1 MATKVKKVD
10 VKKVAKLA
18 VSAVI
23 ANALKEAGYT
33 VNADHT
39 AYGFT
44 DGTLVVTTA
53 DTDVQV
59 KLIAPKAGAAR
70 YAVIKDEVA
79 VSDEVMIEADAEF
92 IAE

>member
-1 MATKVKKVD
+1 MAAKVKKVD

-18 VSAVI
+18 VSEVI

-33 VNADHT
+33 VNANHA

-70 YAVIKDEVA
+70 YAVIE
-79 VSDEVMIEADAEF
+79 DEVMIEAEAAAE
-92 IAE
+92 